1 METPVTLASLFA
13 LLDALRQALQ
23 VGDIDRLGR
32 LVGEYRS
39 GIDAF
44 IALPATLTPARYDE
58 LDRLLQAHLQM
69 QDILS
74 AARGMIADDR
84 RASRRP
90 IGPPIPPARVPQP

>member
-1 METPVTLASLFA
+1 MEKPVTLAGLFA
-13 LLDALRQALQ
+13 QLDALRQALQ
-23 VGDIDRLGR
+23 AGDIDRLGR

-44 IALPATLTPARYDE
+44 IALPAPVTPARYDE

-74 AARGMIADDR
+74 AARGMITDDR
-84 RASRRP
+84 PASRRP
-90 IGPPIPPARVPQP
+90 GRHLVSPARVSRP

>member
-1 METPVTLASLFA
+1 METPVTLAGLFA
-13 LLDALRQALQ
+13 QLDALRQALQ
-23 VGDIDRLGR
+23 AGDIDRLGR

-44 IALPATLTPARYDE
+44 IALPAPVTPARYDE

-74 AARGMIADDR
+74 AARGMIADHGP
-84 RASRRP
+84 ASRRFGRP
-90 IGPPIPPARVPQP
+90 ASMQARVSRP

>member
-1 METPVTLASLFA
+1 METPVTLAGLFA
-13 LLDALRQALQ
+13 QLDALRQALQ
-23 VGDIDRLGR
+23 AGDINRLGR

-44 IALPATLTPARYDE
+44 IALPAPATPARYDE

-74 AARGMIADDR
+74 AARGMIADH
-84 RASRRP
+84 RP
-90 IGPPIPPARVPQP
+90 TLRHSGRPVPMQARMPRP